1 MIINNTLLR
10 LSLYYSTNI
19 FQGWWKKIG
28 PESRSTETCLRVKVK
43 VTVIVD
49 VIKAYACKTQTW
61 MTVIK
66 DHVGLK
72 TSKGLRQ

>member
-1 MIINNTLLR
+1 MEENRTRIEKHR
-10 LSLYYSTNI
+10 NI
-19 FQGWWKKIG
+19 
-28 PESRSTETCLRVKVK
+28 RVKVK